1 MVSESR
7 LWGFGIRFNR
17 LYEYGNVS
25 KDTQETQLSR
35 LGYQGGIHMEELYQQ
50 RGRVGCALVGSIT
63 VEQ

>member
-25 KDTQETQLSR
+25 KDTQETQLSPV
-35 LGYQGGIHMEELYQQ
+35 GCQGGIHMEELYQQ
-50 RGRVGCALVGSIT
+50 WGWVRCALVGSVT
-63 VEQ
+63 VE